1 MGKIDEIEGKSLD
14 FLTELYALY
23 RNKDSGDLDMYE
35 IGRRANCSRAET
47 EYIVEHLS
55 SVDVVKRGGST
66 DKVSLTPK
74 GVEMIKN
81 RTTKIDADTESA
93 RYNLP
98 GSS

>member
-14 FLTELYALY
+14 FLTELYTLY
-23 RNKDSGDLDMYE
+23 KDKDFRGLDMYE
-35 IGRRANCSRAET
+35 IGRRANCNRTET

-55 SVDVVKRGGST
+55 SVDVIKREGST

-74 GVEMIKN
+74 GVEMMKN

-93 RYNLP
+93 RYDLP
-98 GSS
+98 G